1 MKHIFRNLYLIVLFQ
16 ILFSACAYSQCI
28 VGNCE
33 NGSGTYIF
41 SEKEKAEGS
50 WKNGKLNGKCKY
62 FFKSGSTYDGDMID
76 GKFSGIGKYV
86 YSNGDYYEGS
96 FKAGLHHGLGKF
108 FSAKGYSEEGKYIND
123 TLTGYANLKN
133 SNGDKYVGYVIN
145 ALPNGNGIYYY
156 LGGDKFEGT
165 YKNGNPNGNGTYYY
179 AKGGTLKGTWVDGK
193 YVSGSNKLIAEKNSN
208 MITPL
213 LSAQNVYEVN
223 VMLNNVLKLDMIFD
237 TGASEVYFT
246 PDVVMTLIKTKTI
259 SEDDLLEGAYFIDAN
274 GNVNKSIRFNLKSIK
289 IGNITLEN
297 IPCAVSNNVDGM
309 NLLGLSALKK
319 LGTFEFDFINTVI
332 RVK

>member
-1 MKHIFRNLYLIVLFQ
+1 MKHSFSILHLIVIFQ
-16 ILFSACAYSQCI
+16 ILFSVCAFSQCI
-28 VGNCE
+28 IGDCN

-62 FFKSGSTYDGDMID
+62 FFKSGATYDGEMID

-86 YSNGDYYEGS
+86 YSNGGYYEGS
-96 FKAGLHHGLGKF
+96 YKAGLHHGPGKS
-108 FSAKGYSEEGKYIND
+108 FSATGYSEEGKYIND
-123 TLTGYANLKN
+123 TLNGYANLQF
-133 SNGDKYVGYVIN
+133 SSGDKYVGYVIN
-145 ALPNGNGIYYY
+145 ALPNGNGISYYV
-156 LGGDKFEGT
+156 GGDKFEGS
-165 YKNGNPNGNGTYYY
+165 YKNGKPNGNGTFYY
-179 AKGGTLKGTWVDGK
+179 AKGGTLKGIWVDGK
-193 YVSGSNKLIAEKNSN
+193 YVSGSNKLIAENNSN

-213 LSAQNVYEVN
+213 LSSQNVYEVN

-237 TGASEVYFT
+237 TGAAEVYFT
-246 PDVVMTLIKTKTI
+246 PDIVMTLIKTKTI

-289 IGNITLEN
+289 IGDITLKD
-297 IPCAVSNNVDGM
+297 IPCAVSNNIDGM

-319 LGTFEFDFINTVI
+319 LGKFEFDFIDTII
-332 RVK
+332 RIK